1 MPNLKEVRIR
11 IASVKSTQQI
21 TSAMKMVAA
30 SKLRKAQ
37 NAILKMRP
45 YAAKLKD
52 ILQNLSASLD
62 SNDDNIYAQ
71 QRKPE
76 KILLVVITSN
86 RGLCGGFNSNI
97 IRNAVQRIQND
108 YSTQY
113 KAGNVSILTIGRK
126 GSEFFTKRDYK
137 VVSTHDSVFDS
148 LTYENVSV
156 MDAFISNE
164 YDRVDIIYNQFKN
177 AAVQYVTVEQFLPV
191 EPPVES
197 PIIAKGSNIDYIFL
211 PSKEQ
216 IVTELIPKSLKIQF
230 YKSILDSNASENGAR
245 MTAMHQATDNAGDL
259 IKELNLLYNKA
270 RQAAITNEIL
280 EIVSGAEALKV
291 GFFLIYFLSSF
302 HLVYILKCHKIF

>member
-52 ILQNLSASLD
+52 LLQNLSASLD
-62 SNDDNIYAQ
+62 SGDGNIWSQ
-71 QRKPE
+71 QRKAE
-76 KILLVVITSN
+76 KVLLVIITSN
-86 RGLCGGFNSNI
+86 RGLCGAFNSNI
-97 IRNAVQRIQND
+97 LRTAVQRIKTD
-108 YSTQY
+108 YAAQY
-113 KAGNVSILTIGRK
+113 EAGNVSVLTIGRK
-126 GSEFFTKRDYK
+126 GTEFFSKRNYS
-137 VVSTHDSVFDS
+137 VVASHDSIFDR

-156 MDAFISNE
+156 IATSVMDAFTDKQF
-164 YDRVDIIYNQFKN
+164 DRVDIIYNQFKN

-191 EPPVES
+191 EIHAPNAVQ
-197 PIIAKGSNIDYIFL
+197 AKSNIDYLFL
-211 PSKEQ
+211 PSKEE

-230 YKSILDSNASENGAR
+230 YKAILDSNASEHGAR

-259 IKELNLLYNKA
+259 IKQLNLAYNKA
-270 RQAAITNEIL
+270 RQAAITKEIL
-280 EIVSGAEALKV
+280 EIVSGAEALK
-291 GFFLIYFLSSF
+291 GS
-302 HLVYILKCHKIF
+302 

>member
-1 MPNLKEVRIR
+1 MANLKEVRIR

-62 SNDDNIYAQ
+62 SNDDNVLAQ
-71 QRKPE
+71 ERKPE
-76 KILLVVITSN
+76 KVLLVVVTSN

-97 IRNAVQRIQND
+97 LRAAVQKIQND
-108 YSTQY
+108 YSRQL
-113 KAGNVSILTIGRK
+113 KAGNVSIMTIGRK
-126 GSEFFTKRDYK
+126 GSEFFSKRDYN
-137 VVSTHDSVFDS
+137 VVSSHDAIFDS

-156 MDAFISNE
+156 ISTSVMDAFISNR

-177 AAVQYVTVEQFLPV
+177 AAVQFVTVEQFLPV
-191 EPPVES
+191 EAPVET
-197 PIIAKGSNIDYIFL
+197 PLITKSNIDYIFL
-211 PSKEQ
+211 PSKEE

-230 YKSILDSNASENGAR
+230 YKAVLDSYASEHGAR

-259 IKELNLLYNKA
+259 IKELNLAYNKA

-280 EIVSGAEALKV
+280 EIVSGAEALKN
-291 GFFLIYFLSSF
+291 S
-302 HLVYILKCHKIF
+302 